1 MIVAKCPKCGVK
13 ISPFD
18 WGSVCKNCGI
28 NLMTYNM
35 EKQLDEDEKKAAE
48 EYEKLD
54 KIIAK
59 FQPLIDKFKSLGKR
73 KKEK

>member
-1 MIVAKCPKCGVK
+1 MAKCPKCGAP

-18 WGSVCKNCGI
+18 WRADCKNCGI